1 MLTLRN
7 TWFENGHKFVRWSP
21 DTSGLLKHVK
31 TVLYDQLKPYLSRRC
46 SHIKGHGGVKL
57 SVRYC
62 QRLCNHFGYV
72 ARFDVRSYY
81 SSMDH
86 QIILYLLRQYQV
98 TPAVISIVSKYLSL
112 PDHNKS
118 GKGMV
123 AGGALSPLIGALYLM
138 PLDKLMEDLQATTGI
153 RYQRYM
159 DDYVIF
165 APTRH
170 KLRKAIKQMY
180 AVLDDL
186 KVEVHPKKR
195 FIGTTRRGLIFRFV
209 GEHYNSR
216 LIRVTSM
223 KLKKRYP
230 FDIRGNKNAL
240 LTALGL
246 RSKGFFTKY
255 NYLNPNGEDVPVYSD
270 VMALMVGKKQMFL
283 NFIKA
288 MSNNQKYFNDFD
300 QGTPKPEWSSKWIS
314 PLDGA
319 AIYTAVTE
327 FKPKQIIEVGSG
339 NSTHFMV
346 RAIIDH
352 KMETKVICIDPSP
365 RIDITGLPIDLKQRV
380 LSIDDLQLIKNLNKD
395 DMLFIDSSHIL
406 QQGFDLDIIL
416 NRFLPALKPGVILHF
431 HDIFLPYPYP
441 EEWGSFRFNEQN
453 ALMGW
458 ILSDYL
464 DVIFSS
470 CYAYSNMMNALQGS
484 TLDFFI
490 TSRGGGSI
498 WLRKN
503 NKK

>member
-31 TVLYDQLKPYLSRRC
+31 TVLYDQLKPHLSRRC

-86 QIILYLLRQYQV
+86 QIILNLLRQYQA
-98 TPAVISIVSKYLSL
+98 TPAVISIVSEYLSF

-170 KLRKAIKQMY
+170 KLRKAIKLMY

-195 FIGTTRRGLIFRFV
+195 FIGTTRRGFDFLGYWLEPHRPLTPSQVSLTRLIDRSRQLHERTASIAHGCGSMFV
-209 GEHYNSR
+209 G
-216 LIRVTSM
+216 
-223 KLKKRYP
+223 
-230 FDIRGNKNAL
+230 GC
-240 LTALGL
+240 
-246 RSKGFFTKY
+246 
-255 NYLNPNGEDVPVYSD
+255 NGIT
-270 VMALMVGKKQMFL
+270 VG
-283 NFIKA
+283 
-288 MSNNQKYFNDFD
+288 
-300 QGTPKPEWSSKWIS
+300 
-314 PLDGA
+314 
-319 AIYTAVTE
+319 
-327 FKPKQIIEVGSG
+327 
-339 NSTHFMV
+339 
-346 RAIIDH
+346 
-352 KMETKVICIDPSP
+352 
-365 RIDITGLPIDLKQRV
+365 
-380 LSIDDLQLIKNLNKD
+380 
-395 DMLFIDSSHIL
+395 
-406 QQGFDLDIIL
+406 
-416 NRFLPALKPGVILHF
+416 
-431 HDIFLPYPYP
+431 
-441 EEWGSFRFNEQN
+441 
-453 ALMGW
+453 
-458 ILSDYL
+458 
-464 DVIFSS
+464 
-470 CYAYSNMMNALQGS
+470 
-484 TLDFFI
+484 
-490 TSRGGGSI
+490 
-498 WLRKN
+498 
-503 NKK
+503 